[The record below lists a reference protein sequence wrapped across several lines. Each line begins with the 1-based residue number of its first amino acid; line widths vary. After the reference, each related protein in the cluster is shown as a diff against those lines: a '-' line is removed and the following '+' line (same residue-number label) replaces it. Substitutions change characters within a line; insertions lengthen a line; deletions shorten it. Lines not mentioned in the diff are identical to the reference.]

1 MLALLMTM
9 LIIADDPM
17 GDLKDMQGTW
27 VLVSTTDGLPEEK
40 QTKPTDRSFKLV
52 VEGDTTR
59 GVQGDRAGTRGTFTL
74 DSTKIPKRIDS
85 FHPEAGHLKGIYEMH
100 GDTMRTC
107 FSPPGQERPTSFTEA
122 RTTIA
127 VYERERTRP

>member
-1 MLALLMTM
+1 MLTLLMTM
-9 LIIADDPM
+9 LIIAEDP
-17 GDLKDMQGTW
+17 GDLQDMQGTW
-27 VLVSTTDGLPEEK
+27 VLVSTTDGLPEKK

-52 VEGDTTR
+52 VKGDTTR
-59 GVQGDRAGTRGTFTL
+59 GVQGDRAGTPGTFTL

-85 FHPEAGHLKGIYEMH
+85 FHPEGGHLKGIYELH
-100 GDTMRTC
+100 GDTMKYC